1 MPELKVLLAGTDERD
16 LTKLDE
22 YRAIG
27 GYDGVPKARAMT
39 PQAFDTIGDEG
50 PEFTLLM
57 ARRMTSGNVVLLG
70 EIPFDNKLMKRA
82 FDRLE
87 EQGHG

>member
-1 MPELKVLLAGTDERD
+1 
-16 LTKLDE
+16 
-22 YRAIG
+22 
-27 GYDGVPKARAMT
+27 
-39 PQAFDTIGDEG
+39 
-50 PEFTLLM
+50 
-57 ARRMTSGNVVLLG
+57 MTSGNVVLLG